1 MPYFCIDTNQTQ
13 DTASIRAL
21 IKKASAFI
29 ADLLGKP
36 ESYVMVS
43 IKPETPLT
51 FAGTDD
57 PAAFVRLKSIG
68 LPRDRCTELSD
79 KICGFIN
86 HELGVPINRIFIDFK
101 DIDRSLFGWN
111 GKTF

>member
-13 DTASIRAL
+13 DDESTRAL
-21 IKKASAFI
+21 MKKASAFI
-29 ADLLGKP
+29 AELLGKP

-43 IKPETPLT
+43 IKPGTPMT

-57 PAAFVRLKSIG
+57 PVAFVRLKSIG
-68 LPRDRCTELSD
+68 LPGDRCAELSE
-79 KICGFIN
+79 KICGFI
-86 HELGVPINRIFIDFK
+86 HQALGIPIDRIFIDFK
-101 DIDRSLFGWN
+101 DLDGSMFGWN